1 MPNIATVLKSEIAR
15 LARKEVRAEI
25 EGLKKSLASHRSEIA
40 ALKARVVALE
50 KAHRRAAKADRPAKA
65 TPAEDAAASSI
76 RFSAKGLAAQRKR
89 LGLSVEDCAR
99 LLGSSSMSIYKWE
112 AGKAKPRA
120 GFMPAIDELRGMGK
134 KDAAARLEKL
144 AQGAPV

>member
-40 ALKARVVALE
+40 ALKARLVALE
-50 KAHRRAAKADRPAKA
+50 KGQRRAAKAEGPAKA
-65 TPAEDAAASSI
+65 APAAGVAAGAI

-89 LGLSVEDCAR
+89 LELSVEDCAR
-99 LLGSSSMSIYKWE
+99 LLGASGMSIYKWE

-120 GFMPAIDELRGMGK
+120 SFMPAIAELRGMGK
-134 KDAAARLEKL
+134 KDAAAKLQEL
-144 AQGAPV
+144 AQA

>member
-50 KAHRRAAKADRPAKA
+50 KAQRRAAKAEGPAKA
-65 TPAEDAAASSI
+65 APADDDAASAI

-99 LLGSSSMSIYKWE
+99 LLGASGMSIYKWE

-120 GFMPAIDELRGMGK
+120 SFLPAIGELRRMGK
-134 KDAAARLEKL
+134 KGVAARLQDL
-144 AQGAPV
+144 PPRNTP